1 MDLRAWTKKFCTI
14 IFTLSV
20 SNIAFSMPI
29 AHLYLDSEQ
38 GDYIGQGRT
47 FDITYTPEN
56 SDHFFTQSHLI
67 NIATNKPTYLTFI
80 LGTVTSG
87 FDNTYAIL
95 QFGTNQL
102 DIPMQTG
109 DYLDAERAPFA
120 SLGHPGL
127 DISFQN
133 RGCNRLTGNYSVS
146 KAVFSDKAQDATGSE
161 IETFAVS
168 FEQHCEGAVPA
179 LFGEFYYDAFGRAQ
193 GVPESSV
200 FALVSIGFLSLLFSS
215 RRQQ

>member
-1 MDLRAWTKKFCTI
+1 MDIKVCTKKICTI
-14 IFTLSV
+14 IFTLSI

-47 FDITYTPEN
+47 FDINYTPDN
-56 SDHFFTQSHLI
+56 SDHFLAYLTGP
-67 NIATNKPTYLTFI
+67 ATSEPTYLTFI

-95 QFGTNQL
+95 NFGTNQL
-102 DIPMQTG
+102 DIPIQAG

-133 RGCNRLTGNYSVS
+133 RGCNRVKGNFSVITT
-146 KAVFSDKAQDATGSE
+146 VFSDKAQEATGSK
-161 IETFAVS
+161 IETFSAS
-168 FEQHCEGAVPA
+168 FEQHCEGHEPA

-193 GVPESSV
+193 GVSEPSV
-200 FALVSIGFLSLLFSS
+200 FALLSIGFLGLLFSN
-215 RRQQ
+215 RRRKQ